1 MVSTMKAAHIYLL
14 LHVLSTV
21 SVLVNAFDPIT
32 TTVVIGVAAFFWGTF
47 YHHFHENCDP
57 RWIAYNATVLQADL
71 ESKVIGQHVASP
83 IILKA
88 VNGFMSIDNP
98 KKSLVLFLHG
108 PTGTGKTF
116 VSKLIAENIYKEGMN
131 SRFVHVFIST
141 LHFPHSSQ
149 TNTYKSQLKQ
159 WIKGN
164 ITDCA
169 QSMFIFDEVDK
180 MHPDLIDSIKPYLD
194 YYNKVDEVSY
204 GKAIFIFLSN
214 DGAESITQTA
224 LDFWNAGRDRKEI
237 ELKDLETSLSVSA
250 FNIKS
255 GLWRSSFTENLVDFF
270 IPFLPLEYQHVVQC
284 ARAQMKARGLE
295 PDQDVADEVAG
306 DLDYFPKFERV
317 FSVRGCKTVESRL
330 HFYTK

>member
-1 MVSTMKAAHIYLL
+1 M
-14 LHVLSTV
+14 
-21 SVLVNAFDPIT
+21 D
-32 TTVVIGVAAFFWGTF
+32 
-47 YHHFHENCDP
+47 
-57 RWIAYNATVLQADL
+57 RQAQ
-71 ESKVIGQHVASP
+71 ERP
-83 IILKA
+83 
-88 VNGFMSIDNP
+88 
-98 KKSLVLFLHG
+98 
-108 PTGTGKTF
+108 
-116 VSKLIAENIYKEGMN
+116 
-131 SRFVHVFIST
+131 
-141 LHFPHSSQ
+141 SS
-149 TNTYKSQLKQ
+149 SQLKQ